1 VKAESHAVT
10 PAPFGGLSTLN
21 LPAAENLQPAFFGT
35 LTRLGISVV
44 VLIFEG
50 INHRHPIFQ
59 HAEVEEELGCE
70 LQEAK
75 AGRFDSVFHHHDERW
90 IFFHAR
96 DLAKSVRTLK
106 ATLERYGLLCY
117 AKIAV
122 AESPNEL
129 SVWYP
134 PTAKRIVFPE

>member
-1 VKAESHAVT
+1 MAV
-10 PAPFGGLSTLN
+10 
-21 LPAAENLQPAFFGT
+21 
-35 LTRLGISVV
+35 
-44 VLIFEG
+44 IFEG
-50 INHRHPIFQ
+50 VEANHPLFK
-59 HAEVEEELGCE
+59 HAELEEGLGRD
-70 LQEAK
+70 LQEAR
-75 AGRFDSVFHHHDERW
+75 AGQFDSVFSHPGERW

-106 ATLERYGLLCY
+106 ATLERYGLLCH